1 MNSESTRVHRRPV
14 VGAFVLALSLAACA
28 DFSRGAPSAPAG
40 DGGGQGGSGDAAGS
54 DGPASDGASVSFATV
69 VYPLLVPTCQR
80 CHSAGNEAGD
90 TQLLFT
96 GAPTA
101 DYPTVVMFVDTSS
114 PASSRMLAKMSGNGH
129 GGGTVYAAGSPE
141 YQTILQWIQQGAQ
154 P

>member
-1 MNSESTRVHRRPV
+1 MVD
-14 VGAFVLALSLAACA
+14 AFVLALLLASCA
-28 DFSRGAPSAPAG
+28 DFSRGAPSAPTG
-40 DGGGQGGSGDAAGS
+40 DGGGAEGGSGDAAVS
-54 DGPASDGASVSFATV
+54 DGPASDDASVSFAAV
-69 VYPLLVPTCQR
+69 VYPLLVPTCQS
-80 CHSAGNEAGD
+80 CHSTGNEAGD

-96 GAPTA
+96 GAAAA
-101 DYPTVVMFVDTSS
+101 DYATVVMFVDTSS